1 MHYCNV
7 FRTWSSQDD
16 LHSLWCNF
24 PHFILEWN
32 LNYRASSVFG
42 VMLQYEVV
50 LSWLARSSKCS
61 WSRCSLYWIWLIRI
75 LTLRTIHVVNQYK
88 SIICDLIFTNI
99 EIYCA
104 EDSYVPLST
113 SAIKRHIY
121 FWMVMYSVNYLT
133 KYNPLSKQHLVPV
146 FVMGVS
152 KNQDESSRSSCLIKY
167 YFHHRIFK
175 EIDALIIVFPSSQF
189 RHRLPALENCYDTAI
204 ICRIPGVER

>member
-1 MHYCNV
+1 M
-7 FRTWSSQDD
+7 Q
-16 LHSLWCNF
+16 L
-24 PHFILEWN
+24 ILN
-32 LNYRASSVFG
+32 LADPNPDFKNNPRG
-42 VMLQYEVV
+42 
-50 LSWLARSSKCS
+50 KP
-61 WSRCSLYWIWLIRI
+61 
-75 LTLRTIHVVNQYK
+75 
-88 SIICDLIFTNI
+88 IICDLIFTNI

-121 FWMVMYSVNYLT
+121 FWMVNYLT
-133 KYNPLSKQHLVPV
+133 NYNPLSKQHLVPV

-189 RHRLPALENCYDTAI
+189 RHWLPALENWCDTAI